1 MIFILS
7 PNLLPTRITMILLD
21 YSQIALS
28 NIIVQKLNDENMI
41 RHMILNSIRMYNKK
55 YRDEYGQ
62 MVICADGMN
71 TWRKDYYPY
80 YKAKRKTRREQSDQ
94 DWNEIFRILHL
105 VRDEIKENLPY
116 KVIHMDGVEA
126 DDIIASLVLQSQEFG
141 LGEPMMIVS
150 SDKDFIQLQK
160 YNNVK
165 QFSPIQKKMVKDAN
179 PRTYLFNHIMKGD
192 TGDGIPNVLSDDDT
206 FVTDKKQT
214 PLRKTKIAE
223 WLENSDNLR
232 NVMEHETFRNYQRNK
247 KLIDL
252 TEVPEDIQQTIIN
265 NYNEQKVAMKMKVLN
280 YLIKKRCNQLIE
292 VVEEFYNNET
302 ISI

>member
-1 MIFILS
+1 
-7 PNLLPTRITMILLD
+7 MILLD

-28 NIIVQKLNDENMI
+28 NIIVQKLNDESMI
-41 RHMILNSIRMYNKK
+41 RHMILNSIRMYNKR

-80 YKAKRKTRREQSDQ
+80 YKAKRKKNREQSDQ

-116 KVIHMDGVEA
+116 KVVHMEGVEA

-141 LGEPMMIVS
+141 MNEPMMIVS

-160 YNNVK
+160 FNNVK
-165 QFSPIQKKMVKDAN
+165 QFSPIQKKMVKDDN

-206 FVTDKKQT
+206 FVSDKKQT
-214 PLRKTKIAE
+214 PLRKTRIAE

-232 NVMEHETFRNYQRNK
+232 AVMDDEIYRNYQRNK

-252 TEVPEDIQQTIIN
+252 TEVPETIQENIIY
-265 NYNEQKVAMKMKVLN
+265 NYNEQKVAMKMRVLN
-280 YLIKKRCNQLIE
+280 YLIKKRCNLLIE
-292 VVEEFYNNET
+292 VVEEFYNNEK
-302 ISI
+302 IIA

>member
-1 MIFILS
+1 
-7 PNLLPTRITMILLD
+7 MILLD

-28 NIIVQKLNDENMI
+28 NIIVQKLNDESMI
-41 RHMILNSIRMYNKK
+41 RHMILNSIRMYNKR
-55 YRDEYGQ
+55 YREEYGQ

-80 YKAKRKTRREQSDQ
+80 YKAKRKKNREESSQ
-94 DWNEIFRILHL
+94 DWNEIFRILHT

-116 KVIHMDGVEA
+116 KVIHMEGVEA

-141 LGEPMMIVS
+141 MNEPMMIVS

-160 YNNVK
+160 FNNVK
-165 QFSPIQKKMVKDAN
+165 QFSPIQKKMVKDDN

-192 TGDGIPNVLSDDDT
+192 TGDGIPNVLSDDDP
-206 FVTDKKQT
+206 FVSDKKQT
-214 PLRKTKIAE
+214 PLRKTRIAE

-232 NVMEHETFRNYQRNK
+232 DFMDDVTYRNYQRNK
-247 KLIDL
+247 RLIDL
-252 TEVPEDIQQTIIN
+252 TEVPETIQQNIIY
-265 NYNEQKVAMKMKVLN
+265 NYNEQKVAMKMRVLN

-292 VVEEFYNNET
+292 VVEEFYNNEKIIT
-302 ISI
+302 

>member
-1 MIFILS
+1 
-7 PNLLPTRITMILLD
+7 MILLD

-28 NIIVQKLNDENMI
+28 NIIVQKLNDESMI
-41 RHMILNSIRMYNKK
+41 RHMILNSIRMYNKR

-71 TWRKDYYPY
+71 TWRKDYFPY
-80 YKAKRKTRREQSDQ
+80 YKAKRRKNRDESSQ

-116 KVIHMDGVEA
+116 KVVHMEGVEA

-141 LGEPMMIVS
+141 MNEPMMIVS

-160 YNNVK
+160 FNNVK
-165 QFSPIQKKMVKDAN
+165 QFSPIQKKFVKDDN

-192 TGDGIPNVLSDDDT
+192 SGDGVPNVLSDDDT
-206 FVTDKKQT
+206 FVSDKKQT
-214 PLRKTKIAE
+214 PLRKTRIAE
-223 WLENSDNLR
+223 WLENSEDLR
-232 NVMEHETFRNYQRNK
+232 SVMPEEIFRNYQRNK

-252 TEVPEDIQQTIIN
+252 TEVPETIQESIIY
-265 NYNEQKVAMKMKVLN
+265 NYNEQKVAMKMRVLN

-292 VVEEFYNNET
+292 VVEEFYNNEK
-302 ISI
+302 IIA

>member
-1 MIFILS
+1 
-7 PNLLPTRITMILLD
+7 MILLD

-28 NIIVQKLNDENMI
+28 NIIVQKLNDESMI
-41 RHMILNSIRMYNKK
+41 RHMILNSIRMYNKR

-80 YKAKRKTRREQSDQ
+80 YKAKRRKNRDESSQ

-116 KVIHMDGVEA
+116 KVLHMEGVEA

-141 LGEPMMIVS
+141 MNEPMMIVS

-160 YNNVK
+160 FNNVK
-165 QFSPIQKKMVKDAN
+165 QFSPIQKKMVKDDN
-179 PRTYLFNHIMKGD
+179 PRSYLFNHIMKGD
-192 TGDGIPNVLSDDDT
+192 SGDGIPNVLSDDDT
-206 FVTDKKQT
+206 FVSDKKQT
-214 PLRKTKIAE
+214 PLRKTRIAE

-232 NVMEHETFRNYQRNK
+232 AVMDDEIYRNYQRNK

-252 TEVPEDIQQTIIN
+252 TEVPETIQQNIIN
-265 NYNEQKVAMKMKVLN
+265 NYNEQKVAMKMRVLN

-292 VVEEFYNNET
+292 VVEEFYNNDK
-302 ISI
+302 IIA

>member
-1 MIFILS
+1 
-7 PNLLPTRITMILLD
+7 MILLD

-28 NIIVQKLNDENMI
+28 NIIVQKLNDESMI
-41 RHMILNSIRMYNKK
+41 RHMILNSIRMYNKR

-80 YKAKRKTRREQSDQ
+80 YKAKRKKNRDESSQ

-116 KVIHMDGVEA
+116 KVVHMEGVEA

-141 LGEPMMIVS
+141 MNEPMMIVS

-160 YNNVK
+160 FNNVK
-165 QFSPIQKKMVKDAN
+165 QFSPIQKKFVKDDN

-206 FVTDKKQT
+206 FVSDKKQT
-214 PLRKTKIAE
+214 PLRKTRIAE
-223 WLENSDNLR
+223 WLENSEDLR
-232 NVMEHETFRNYQRNK
+232 SVMTEEIFRNYQRNK

-252 TEVPEDIQQTIIN
+252 TEVPETIQENIIY
-265 NYNEQKVAMKMKVLN
+265 NYNEQKVAMKMRVLN

-292 VVEEFYNNET
+292 VVEEFYNNEK
-302 ISI
+302 IIA

>member
-1 MIFILS
+1 
-7 PNLLPTRITMILLD
+7 MILLD

-28 NIIVQKLNDENMI
+28 NIIVQKLNDESMI
-41 RHMILNSIRMYNKK
+41 RHMILNSIRMYNKR
-55 YRDEYGQ
+55 YREEYGQ

-71 TWRKDYYPY
+71 TWRKDYFPY
-80 YKAKRKTRREQSDQ
+80 YKAKRRKNRDSSDQ

-116 KVIHMDGVEA
+116 KVLHMEGVEA

-141 LGEPMMIVS
+141 MNEPIMIVS

-160 YNNVK
+160 FNNVK
-165 QFSPIQKKMVKDAN
+165 QFSPIQKKMVKDDN

-192 TGDGIPNVLSDDDT
+192 SGDGIPNVLSDDDT
-206 FVTDKKQT
+206 FVSDKTQS
-214 PLRKTKIAE
+214 PLRKTRIAE

-232 NVMEHETFRNYQRNK
+232 NVMEETIYRNYQRNK

-252 TEVPEDIQQTIIN
+252 TEVPESIQEAIIN
-265 NYNEQKVAMKMKVLN
+265 NYNDQKVAMKMRVLN

-292 VVEEFYNNET
+292 VVEEFYNNEK
-302 ISI
+302 IIA